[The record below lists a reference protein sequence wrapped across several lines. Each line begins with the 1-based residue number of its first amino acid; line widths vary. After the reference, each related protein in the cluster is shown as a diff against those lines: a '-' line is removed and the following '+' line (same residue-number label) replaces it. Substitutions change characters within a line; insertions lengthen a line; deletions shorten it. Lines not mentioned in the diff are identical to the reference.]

1 MFGFGGWQTGTAT
14 VVSRRLLK
22 EWRNNVNEG
31 SLGTKRRKFE
41 FMLDVR
47 PDDGSPRY
55 RATCTDS
62 RFDPVQGDEVKVKC
76 KPAKQKVKFDADR
89 ILNPKKYHPQQ
100 PKRSEAEDARWESMK
115 DDEPGSVPPP
125 RGPDE
130 R

>member
-22 EWRNNVNEG
+22 EWRNNLNEG

-55 RATCTDS
+55 RATCTDT
-62 RFDPVQGDEVKVKC
+62 RFDPVQGDEVLVKC

-89 ILNPKKYHPQQ
+89 ILNPGAYHPQQ
-100 PKRSEAEDARWESMK
+100 PKRSESEEARWERMK
-115 DDEPGSVPPP
+115 GDEPGSVPPP
-125 RGPDE
+125 REPDE

>member
-22 EWRNNVNEG
+22 EWRNQNQG

-62 RFDPVQGDEVKVKC
+62 VFDNLQGDEVQVLC

-89 ILNPKKYHPQQ
+89 IHNPEKYHPPK
-100 PKRSEAEDARWESMK
+100 PKRSDAEDARWERMK
-115 DDEPGSVPPP
+115 GYEPGSAPPA

>member
-1 MFGFGGWQTGTAT
+1 MFGFGGWQTSTAT

-22 EWRNNVNEG
+22 EWRNNTNQG

-55 RATCTDS
+55 RATCTDAL
-62 RFDPVQGDEVKVKC
+62 FDPVQGDEMLVKC
-76 KPAKQKVKFDADR
+76 KPAKQKVKFDTDR
-89 ILNPKKYHPQQ
+89 ILNPGKYHPQK
-100 PKRSEAEDARWESMK
+100 PKRSEAEDTRWERMK
-115 DDEPGSVPPP
+115 DEEPGSVPPP
-125 RGPDE
+125 REPDE

>member
-22 EWRNNVNEG
+22 EWRSHNQG

-55 RATCTDS
+55 RATCVDS
-62 RFDPVQGDEVKVKC
+62 SFDFVQGDEVHVKC
-76 KPAKQKVKFDADR
+76 KPGKKKVKFNADR
-89 ILNPKKYHPQQ
+89 IRHPEKYFPQQ
-100 PKRSEAEDARWESMK
+100 PKRSAAEDARWERMK
-115 DDEPGSVPPP
+115 GDEPGSVPPP